1 LDDSVRVH
9 KKKDL
14 IICCLQEV
22 VFEQK
27 DTSIK
32 GKWRK
37 IYSSNYNPK
46 RVGGARAAVLN
57 CEL

>member
-1 LDDSVRVH
+1 VH